1 MAQGKGLVVTGQDS
15 RNGAGIV
22 IPVDGPAGSGK
33 STMAKTIAE
42 RLDWD
47 YLESGALYRAVGLKI
62 LEAGENPDDPGAAAR
77 HASDLRFECRK
88 TRDGWRNFLDNE
100 DVTDKLREELVSEAS
115 SKVSAVPE
123 VRGALFGFQRSY
135 GRDRGAL
142 LDGRD
147 IGTVVFPGAKLKF
160 FLKADIE
167 IRIERRFKEL
177 RERGIDFDPDQ
188 MAKNLRE
195 RDSRDS
201 ERATAPLIRAKDAIL
216 VDTSNKTIDQ
226 ILDYMIGEIRR
237 EYGQLID
244 LR

>member
-1 MAQGKGLVVTGQDS
+1 VTGEDS

-33 STMAKTIAE
+33 STMAKIIAE
-42 RLDWD
+42 RLGWD
-47 YLESGALYRAVGLKI
+47 YLESGALYRAVGLKV
-62 LEAGENPDDPGAAAR
+62 LEGGENPDDPDAAAR
-77 HASDLRFECRK
+77 HARNLHFECRK
-88 TRDGWRNFLDNE
+88 TRDGWRNFLDSE
-100 DVTDKLREELVSEAS
+100 DVTDKLREECISEAS

-123 VRGALFGFQRSY
+123 VREALLEFQRSY

-147 IGTVVFPGAKLKF
+147 IGTVVFPKVELKF
-160 FLKADIE
+160 FMDADVE
-167 IRIERRFKEL
+167 VRIKRRFSEL
-177 RERGIDFDPDQ
+177 REKGIDFDPDQ
-188 MAKNLRE
+188 MAANLRE
-195 RDSRDS
+195 RDQRDR
-201 ERATAPLIRAKDAIL
+201 ERATAPLRPADDAIL

-226 ILDYMIGEIRR
+226 ILDYMIGEISR